1 MVYIENIKTA
11 LLFFPLIAFL
21 FTIPFMLIQY
31 HKYGAINKFRTLIVY
46 SFILYIIT
54 VYFLVILP
62 LPTKEHQ
69 YADDSA
75 FYATEEEFSSAQ

>member
-31 HKYGAINKFRTLIVY
+31 HKYGAINKFRTLIVF
-46 SFILYIIT
+46 SNIAVTNKRTII
-54 VYFLVILP
+54 
-62 LPTKEHQ
+62 K
-69 YADDSA
+69 YARNK
-75 FYATEEEFSSAQ
+75 TEFNAI